1 MLTIINELATYT
13 LSLVACV
20 LILFVTLGSIAE
32 YKYAT
37 TAHTALMVKE

>member
-1 MLTIINELATYT
+1 MWTLINELATYT

-20 LILFVTLGSIAE
+20 LILFVTLGTIAE

-37 TAHTALMVKE
+37 TPRTVLMVKE